1 MVGVGGLASL
11 KLGNGSGGKARVG
24 RPFVVQVW
32 GYS

>member
-1 MVGVGGLASL
+1 MVGVGSLASL
-11 KLGNGSGGKARVG
+11 KFGNGSGGKARVD